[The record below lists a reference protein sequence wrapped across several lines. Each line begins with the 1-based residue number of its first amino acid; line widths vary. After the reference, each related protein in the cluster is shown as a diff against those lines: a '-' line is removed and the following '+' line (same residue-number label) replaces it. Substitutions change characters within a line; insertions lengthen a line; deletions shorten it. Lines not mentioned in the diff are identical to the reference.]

1 MRALDIVSRLSS
13 MLPLRTD
20 KFTKDVSVLSLTRSG
35 TIITAACNEKHLLK
49 PGDVAVIVGSFV
61 PIVANTLTRSGA
73 VGQVVLATRHDL
85 TPTANK
91 SVILSGSNESEFN
104 GTFKIISIIDD
115 VTITFVMVDSGP
127 TTATGSSVLENGESA
142 LRQYDGA
149 YKILEVPSDSSFTF
163 TNSVAGL
170 ADPIGTI
177 IARVKPR
184 ISAVATVERMVE
196 VYTEQKIPND
206 FWMFVVLED
215 VVASKSRQIR
225 SDAIDN
231 LTRSTEFRQQIIQP
245 FSVYVLIPTANSES
259 GREARD
265 DAEDLFRS
273 ICQTLLFAHFPSG
286 LYAETLGA
294 VQFVSHGTFNYNT
307 AVYVHAFGFQQVV
320 DLYFE
325 DTVGPDLDV
334 AFRCINLT
342 MTPTIPGGGT
352 EVETLTATPEL
363 DEPSS

>member
-13 MLPLRTD
+13 SLPLRTN
-20 KFTKDVSVLSLTRSG
+20 KFTKDVPVLSLTRAG
-35 TIITAACNEKHLLK
+35 TIITATCDEQHSLK

-61 PIVANTLTRSGA
+61 PIVASTLTRTGA
-73 VGQVVLATRHDL
+73 VGQVILATRHDL

-91 SVILSGSNESEFN
+91 TVIFSGANESEFN
-104 GTFKIISIIDD
+104 GTFNIIGITDNQ
-115 VTITFVMVDSGP
+115 TITFEMVDSGP
-127 TTATGSSVLENGESA
+127 LLATGSPVLENGESV

-149 YKILEVPSDSSFTF
+149 YEVLETPSDSSFTF

-184 ISAVATVERMVE
+184 ISATATVDRIIQ
-196 VYTEQKIPND
+196 VYTEQKADN

-225 SDAIDN
+225 SDAVDN

-245 FSVYVLIPTANSES
+245 FSIYVLIPTVDSES

-273 ICQTLLFAHFPSG
+273 ICQAILFAQFPSG
-286 LYAETLGA
+286 LYASELGA
-294 VQFVSHGTFNYNT
+294 VQFVSHGTFNYDS
-307 AVYVHAFGFQQVV
+307 AVYVHAYGFQQVV

-334 AFRCINLT
+334 AFRTIDLT
-342 MTPTIPGGGT
+342 MTPIIPGGGT

-363 DEPSS
+363 DEPNS

>member
-1 MRALDIVSRLSS
+1 MRALDIVSQLTSS
-13 MLPLRTD
+13 LPLRTN
-20 KFTKDVSVLSLTRSG
+20 KFTKDVSVFSLTRSG
-35 TIITAACNEKHLLK
+35 TIITAACNEQHGLK
-49 PGDVAVIVGSFV
+49 PGDGAVIVGSFV
-61 PIVANTLTRSGA
+61 PIVASTLTRSGV
-73 VGQVVLATRHDL
+73 VGQVILATRHDL

-91 SVILSGSNESEFN
+91 FVVLSGSNEPEFN
-104 GTFKIISIIDD
+104 GTFKIIGITDD
-115 VTITFVMVDSGP
+115 VTITFEMADSGP
-127 TTATGSSVLENGESA
+127 VTATGSPILENGESA
-142 LRQYDGA
+142 LRQYDGP
-149 YKILEVPSDSSFTF
+149 YEVLEVPSDSSFTF

-184 ISAVATVERMVE
+184 ITAAATVDRIIQ
-196 VYTEQKIPND
+196 VYTEQKTDD

-245 FSVYVLIPTANSES
+245 FSIYILIPTVDSVS

-273 ICQTLLFAHFPSG
+273 ICQAILFAQFPSG
-286 LYAETLGA
+286 LFANKLGA
-294 VQFVSHGTFNYNT
+294 VQFVSHGTFNYNS
-307 AVYVHAFGFQQVV
+307 AIYVHAYGFQQVV

-363 DEPSS
+363 DEPNS